1 MVSTPLKNISQIGSF
16 PRVVMKIRKYL
27 KPPPSFYPSSAPI
40 ISGKWMNMGVSP
52 MLVSFHEK
60 GSFSTA
66 MIIIRERV
74 NIANHDIFPC
84 QSKGVH
90 VIYQTQ
96 HEMLSCST
104 FPPQI
109 WPSCIPGNTFVLLG
123 HSGAKKNRKGLL
135 SFLDF
140 VLARL
145 LI

>member
-1 MVSTPLKNISQIGSF
+1 
-16 PRVVMKIRKYL
+16 MK
-27 KPPPSFYPSSAPI
+27 
-40 ISGKWMNMGVSP
+40 MGVSP

-74 NIANHDIFPC
+74 IIANHDIFPC

-109 WPSCIPGNTFVLLG
+109 
-123 HSGAKKNRKGLL
+123 
-135 SFLDF
+135 
-140 VLARL
+140 
-145 LI
+145 